1 MRDLA
6 NDIRTTVKDLFEKKR
21 IDALVGFEA
30 GSAGARCR
38 PVVVASAAEA
48 DRLAWNATCSNNLAV
63 YLPFLFQRPAQRK
76 GAETPVPKVGFVVKG
91 CDLRSIV
98 ALVKEKQAPRE
109 NLVLIGVPCRGMV
122 DERKLAAA
130 VEGEEV
136 ASLEDGDEKIAVTLA
151 DGRIVSLVREG
162 ALQDACLSCQ
172 HPLPEGVDVLIE
184 GEARPVGNNGDG
196 LVKEFEALAAS
207 ERWMRFQQEISR
219 CIRCYACRQA
229 CPTCYCKECFAEM
242 NSPAWIGV
250 STELTDSMIFHLIRI
265 FHQAG
270 RCVECDACVR
280 ACPMGIDL
288 RTFTKKIA
296 SDVRELFG
304 FTPGFDLE
312 TPPPLITF
320 TENDSQEFITEPHKP

>member
-1 MRDLA
+1 MRDLTHQ
-6 NDIRTTVKDLFEKKR
+6 IRTAARDLFEQKKV
-21 IDALVGFEA
+21 DTLVGFEK

-38 PVVVASAAEA
+38 PLAIASAAEA
-48 DRLAWNATCSNNLAV
+48 DRLAWDATCSSNLAV
-63 YLPFLFQRPAQRK
+63 YLPFLFQRPPQRK
-76 GAETPVPKVGFVVKG
+76 GVETPLPKVGFVVKG

-109 NLVLIGVPCRGMV
+109 NLVLIGVPCRGMI

-130 VEGEEV
+130 FDGVEIG
-136 ASLEDGDEKIAVTLA
+136 ALEDGEREVTVTLA
-151 DGRIVSLVREG
+151 GGRAISLAREG
-162 ALQDACLSCQ
+162 LVQDSCLSCQ
-172 HPLPEGVDVLIE
+172 HPKPEGVDLMME
-184 GEARPVGNNGDG
+184 AEARPVGDNGDG
-196 LVKEFEALAAS
+196 LVKGFAALAAS
-207 ERWMRFQQEISR
+207 ERWVRFQKEISR

-250 STELTDSMIFHLIRI
+250 STELTDAMIFHLIRI

-296 SDVRELFG
+296 ADVRELFG

-312 TPPPLITF
+312 TPPPLVTF
-320 TENDSQEFITEPHKP
+320 TEGDSQEFITEPHKA